1 MDFDLRQALT
11 EVSAQRREQALRYR
25 HERDQRLSVA
35 AYRLLQHALQT
46 EYGIQQPPVL
56 AYGTNGKPMLAEWPY
71 IHFSLS
77 HCREAAACV
86 VSDNPVGIDIE
97 SIDHYDEA
105 VAAQER
111 ASTNSLAA
119 TLERTSS
126 SCWPRVNNTTSI
138 PFCCP
143 IVCARCA
150 GRRIST
156 TPINMTE
163 DRKLPHP
170 LVSLIPVAILIGLL
184 AVVIALFGSDALSG
198 GSQIALLFGLAVCVL
213 ISMTCYHTPWK
224 AFERQMTKTLGDVS
238 VTLLILLTVGMLSGS
253 WMVSGVVP
261 TLIYYGVQ
269 ILSPK
274 LFLVSACIIC
284 SLVSLLSGSSW
295 TTIATIGVAL
305 LGIGQALGVSE
316 AWTAGAIISGAYFGD
331 KMSPL
336 SDTTILASSSVRVD
350 IFDHIRYMVLTTAPS
365 ILITLVIF
373 LVTGLVMNSEGA
385 LHIEQYTDGLAGTYN
400 ISLWTLLVPLV
411 TGILI
416 ARRVPSLMV
425 LFISSI
431 LAGVTAVIF
440 QPHILS
446 QIADDASLGN
456 VAAIVKGLAITFYG
470 STSVQTGYDAL
481 NDLVSTGGMAGMLN
495 TIWLII
501 CAMCYGSAMVASGMI
516 ESITG
521 VIVRWVRSRVALVSS
536 TVGTGLFLNLTTGD
550 QFISIVLTADM
561 FRNVYDREG
570 YEGRLLSRTTEDAA
584 TVTSVLVPWNTC
596 GMTQATVLGVP
607 TLTYLPYCFVNIIS
621 PLMTILVAAI
631 GWKIPRRKPAE
642 EELTVK
648 S

>member
-1 MDFDLRQALT
+1 
-11 EVSAQRREQALRYR
+11 
-25 HERDQRLSVA
+25 
-35 AYRLLQHALQT
+35 
-46 EYGIQQPPVL
+46 
-56 AYGTNGKPMLAEWPY
+56 
-71 IHFSLS
+71 
-77 HCREAAACV
+77 
-86 VSDNPVGIDIE
+86 
-97 SIDHYDEA
+97 
-105 VAAQER
+105 
-111 ASTNSLAA
+111 
-119 TLERTSS
+119 
-126 SCWPRVNNTTSI
+126 
-138 PFCCP
+138 
-143 IVCARCA
+143 
-150 GRRIST
+150 
-156 TPINMTE
+156 MTE
-163 DRKLPHP
+163 NRKLPHP

-184 AVVIALFGSDALSG
+184 AIVIALFGSDALSG

-440 QPHILS
+440 QPHILC
-446 QIADDASLGN
+446 QIANDASLGN

-470 STSVQTGYDAL
+470 STAVQTGYDAL

-495 TIWLII
+495 TIWLIL

-516 ESITG
+516 ESITT
-521 VIVRWVRSRVALVSS
+521 VIVRWVRTRVALVSS

-607 TLTYLPYCFVNIIS
+607 TLTYLPYCFFNIIS
-621 PLMTILVAAI
+621 PLMTILVAAL
-631 GWKIPRRKPAE
+631 GWKIPRRKQE
-642 EELTVK
+642 INTEV
-648 S
+648 